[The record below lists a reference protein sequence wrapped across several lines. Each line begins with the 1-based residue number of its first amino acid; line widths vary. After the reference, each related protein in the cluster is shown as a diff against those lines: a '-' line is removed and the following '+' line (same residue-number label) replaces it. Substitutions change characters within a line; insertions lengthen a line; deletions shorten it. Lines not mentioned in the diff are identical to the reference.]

1 MKRGESQG
9 LNLGTQSSLE
19 LCLSSFP
26 FISAWH
32 CFPLLL
38 IHSLHIMDMA
48 ARNSKLLLLSS
59 MFQLYVA
66 VLQAP
71 QTWWLNTTTI
81 ITILTYYLGRTLV
94 FSLCGISLGG
104 SKTTYGWLESWD
116 PEHLSNTSLT
126 CLVIVVSC
134 WLGPQLGLTLPC
146 GCLGFLI
153 PWWLGSKAENAFS
166 FIT

>member
-1 MKRGESQG
+1 MGKLQKQMKRGESQG

-94 FSLCGISLGG
+94 VSLCGISLGG
-104 SKTTYGWLESWD
+104 SKTTYGFLRAETRNIWAT
-116 PEHLSNTSLT
+116 PCSL
-126 CLVIVVSC
+126 V
-134 WLGPQLGLTLPC
+134 
-146 GCLGFLI
+146 
-153 PWWLGSKAENAFS
+153 WWLLLAVGWDLSWGWPCHVAA
-166 FIT
+166 